1 MVYVSLFLR
10 VEKLRKATDLLVSL
24 LAQTIFNDFVNEVID
39 SFKVFVFELHS
50 LLVEGKTLMRFNSN
64 FNLHS
69 FICDT
74 DNLELITNR
83 KKDLIICCEYLLY
96 LGWRKDEFR
105 VCHILDENSLEISSE
120 ASEDSEAVF
129 LVSSAKISLIYEN
142 VP

>member
-1 MVYVSLFLR
+1 
-10 VEKLRKATDLLVSL
+10 
-24 LAQTIFNDFVNEVID
+24 LAQTVFNDFVNEVID

-74 DNLELITNR
+74 DNLELI
-83 KKDLIICCEYLLY
+83 IY

-105 VCHILDENSLEISSE
+105 VCHILDENSLEIRSE
-120 ASEDSEAVF
+120 ASEDSEAVL